1 MTTYDVTAR
10 NRVLRLAKR
19 ANYDADEVYAIVDA
33 ALVCHVGYAIDGQP
47 YAMPT
52 LIARDGDILL
62 LHGASKSRTLLHAGA
77 GNPICITVTHTDGI
91 VLARSA
97 FNHSINYRSAMIYG
111 SGRLVTDPDEKSQ
124 ALFRFTEK
132 LLPGRW
138 DDIRPMNAQ
147 ELKATGVVAVAI
159 DNASAKVR
167 TGMPVD
173 EPEDVDLPYWG
184 GIIPVRQQLGDPI
197 ADSHVPADMP
207 APGYLLEYVERSKG

>member
-33 ALVCHVGYAIDGQP
+33 ALVCHVAYAIDGQP

-97 FNHSINYRSAMIYG
+97 FNHSINDRSAMIYG

-184 GIIPVRQQLGDPI
+184 GIIPIRQQLGDPI

>member
-52 LIARDGDILL
+52 LIARDGDTLL

>member
-184 GIIPVRQQLGDPI
+184 GIIPIRQQLGDPI

>member
-33 ALVCHVGYAIDGQP
+33 ALVCHVAYAIDGQP

-138 DDIRPMNAQ
+138 DDIRPTNAQ

-184 GIIPVRQQLGDPI
+184 GIIPIRQQLGDPI

>member
-33 ALVCHVGYAIDGQP
+33 ALVCHVAYAIDGQP

-184 GIIPVRQQLGDPI
+184 GIIPIRQQLGDPI